1 MFLYLYIVVISFVSK
16 APHFRQFRE
25 KRINPQKLLLP
36 WLLISWLDHKSSI
49 WNNSFD
55 HNRC

>member
-25 KRINPQKLLLP
+25 KRITPQKLL
-36 WLLISWLDHKSSI
+36 LLISWLDHKSSI
-49 WNNSFD
+49 WNNSVD